1 MSHFTVLVVGNDIEK
16 ILAPY
21 QENCGD
27 TKLPFDKFIDIED
40 ADRKEYET
48 DFDSEGV
55 AHIKRYSSFEK
66 FESDWNGHERDSET
80 GRYGYW
86 QNPNAKWDWFSVGG
100 RWEGVLL
107 LKNGEIADQANFDD
121 IDWDGMR
128 QKNKNAAQIR
138 YDLVH
143 RHCPINDTTDF
154 ISWEKAKSENKN
166 IDDARKI
173 YNGQKII
180 SCFDNLKNKIAPD
193 IFEWDDSVENYFIS
207 KEEYLQNAYNE
218 PLTFAFADENGWQER
233 GEMGWWACI
242 SNEKDLE
249 TASKNFY
256 NFLDSV
262 KGNPLVSVVDCHI

>member
-27 TKLPFDKFIDIED
+27 TRLPFDEFVDTED
-40 ADRKEYET
+40 EDRKEYET

-55 AHIKRYSSFEK
+55 VHTKRYSSFEK
-66 FESDWNGHERDSET
+66 FESDWNEYERDSET

-86 QNPNAKWDWFSVGG
+86 QNPNAKWDWFSIGG
-100 RWEGVLL
+100 RWENVLFL
-107 LKNGEIADQANFDD
+107 NNGNTANQARFSD
-121 IDWDGMR
+121 IDWEGMR
-128 QKNKNAAQIR
+128 QKNKNAAQVR
-138 YDLVH
+138 YDLVR

-154 ISWEKAKSENKN
+154 ISWKKAKSENKN
-166 IDDARKI
+166 IDDARKT

-193 IFEWDDSVENYFIS
+193 IFGWDDSVEGYFIS
-207 KEEYLQNAYNE
+207 KEEYLQNAYNK
-218 PLTFAFADENGWQER
+218 PITFAFVDENGWQER
-233 GEMGWWACI
+233 GEMGWRACV
-242 SNEKDLE
+242 SNEKDSE

-262 KGNPLVSVVDCHI
+262 KGNPLVSVIDCHI